1 MSGYFSYMS
10 DQSSALTRRALLGS
24 AAAASALLTTGKTP
38 LAAAPAAAKP
48 LGLKSMTT
56 GAQPISAGERATR
69 LARLQ
74 ELMQQQ
80 KVAALLVEAGSTLDY
95 FTGVNW
101 WLSERVTAA
110 VIPANGKI
118 VIVTPFFERPSIEEM
133 LQVPAEVRS
142 WQEDESPYALI
153 AAILNDG
160 RLPAG
165 ALAADTNTR
174 FFVFDTVSQALTT
187 QRRVVSGTGLV
198 RACRMFKSP
207 AELALMSVANEVTL
221 AALRYVHAH
230 LEVGMRT
237 ADVSALMEQTTVAL
251 GATTPEFS
259 LALLNEASA
268 FPHGSKV
275 PQTIRNGSVVLMDC
289 GCIVHGY
296 QSDISRTWVF
306 GEPTARQRKVW
317 DTVKRG
323 QEIALE
329 TAKIGIPVG
338 EIDVAVRTYYEAEGW
353 GKHYALPGLPHRTG
367 HGIGLEG
374 HESPYLVRND
384 KTPLQAGMCFSDE
397 PGIYIPGEFGVR
409 LEDCWHMTEGGPKLF
424 TPLARSLED
433 PI

>member
-1 MSGYFSYMS
+1 MS
-10 DQSSALTRRALLGS
+10 DKSTVLTRRALLGS
-24 AAAASALLTTGKTP
+24 AAAASALLATGKPP
-38 LAAAPAAAKP
+38 LAAAAPGPAPTKP
-48 LGLKSMTT
+48 LGLKSMTA

-74 ELMQQQ
+74 ELMHQQN
-80 KVAALLVEAGSTLDY
+80 VAALLVEAGTTLEY

-101 WLSERVTAA
+101 RLSERVTAA
-110 VIPANGKI
+110 VIPASGKI

-142 WQEDESPYALI
+142 WQEDENPYALI
-153 AAILNDG
+153 AAILND
-160 RLPAG
+160 RSLPAG
-165 ALAADTNTR
+165 ALAVDVNTR
-174 FFVFDTVSQALTT
+174 FFVFDTVTKALTT
-187 QRRVVSGTGLV
+187 QRTAVSGTELV
-198 RACRMFKSP
+198 RVCRMFKSP
-207 AELALMSVANEVTL
+207 AELALMSIANEVTL

-230 LEVGMRT
+230 LVVGMHT
-237 ADVSALMEQTTVAL
+237 ADVIALMDRTTAAL
-251 GATTPEFS
+251 GGEPEFS

-275 PQTIRNGSVVLMDC
+275 SQAIRNGSVVLMDC

-329 TAKIGIPVG
+329 TAKIGTPVG
-338 EIDVAVRTYYEAEGW
+338 EIDTAVRTYYEAEGW
-353 GKHYALPGLPHRTG
+353 GKNYALPGLPHRTG
-367 HGIGLEG
+367 HGIGLDG

-384 KTPLQAGMCFSDE
+384 KTALQPGMCFSDE

-409 LEDCWHMTEGGPKLF
+409 LEDCWHMTESGPKLF